1 MDVVI
6 VGAGL
11 AGLACA
17 LRLREVGIPFQI
29 LEASD
34 GVGGRV
40 RTDVVD
46 GFRMDRGF
54 QVLLPAYP
62 EARRT
67 LDYGP
72 LDLRPFKHADLI
84 RFGGRFHR
92 IADPRLE
99 PWTAVKALFGPV
111 GTLRDKFRVAPLI
124 SKVKAGKIEDQFRR
138 PEGLTLD
145 FLRWGGRFSETM
157 IDRYFRPYLGCIFLE
172 RELVTSSRFFR
183 FVLRT
188 LVEGGAAVPAAGM
201 GAIPEQ
207 LAGRLPE
214 GTIRLNAAVETA
226 EPGTVRLRGGETL
239 AARAVVVATDG
250 PTAARLLPD
259 AVRDP
264 GSRAVTCLYFAADE
278 SPVKEPVLLLNADE
292 PGPVNNLAVM
302 SDVAPTYAP
311 PGAALVSVT
320 VLGDPPADDAALEA
334 SVRDQLAGWFGAT
347 VRGWRHLRTYRIR
360 HALPDQTAP
369 ALDPPE
375 RPVRLDD
382 GLYVCGDHRD
392 HASVHGALASGW
404 RCAQAVAED
413 LHAGA
418 V

>member
-34 GVGGRV
+34 AVGGRV

-46 GFRMDRGF
+46 GFRLDRGF

-84 RFGGRFHR
+84 RIGGRFHR
-92 IADPRLE
+92 IANPRLE

-111 GTLRDKFRVAPLI
+111 GTLRDKFRIVPLI

-145 FLRWGGRFSETM
+145 FLRWGGRFSDAD
-157 IDRYFRPYLGCIFLE
+157 DRPLFWPYLGCIFLE
-172 RELVTSSRFFR
+172 RQLVTSSRFFR

-201 GAIPEQ
+201 AAIPEQ

-214 GTIRLNAAVETA
+214 GTIRLE
-226 EPGTVRLRGGETL
+226 RRGRIGR
-239 AARAVVVATDG
+239 AGHGAPAGWRDARRSARSSSR
-250 PTAARLLPD
+250 PTGR
-259 AVRDP
+259 R
-264 GSRAVTCLYFAADE
+264 
-278 SPVKEPVLLLNADE
+278 
-292 PGPVNNLAVM
+292 
-302 SDVAPTYAP
+302 
-311 PGAALVSVT
+311 
-320 VLGDPPADDAALEA
+320 PPACCRTP
-334 SVRDQLAGWFGAT
+334 SAT
-347 VRGWRHLRTYRIR
+347 PARGRS
-360 HALPDQTAP
+360 P
-369 ALDPPE
+369 ACTSPPTS
-375 RPVRLDD
+375 RR
-382 GLYVCGDHRD
+382 
-392 HASVHGALASGW
+392 
-404 RCAQAVAED
+404 
-413 LHAGA
+413 
-418 V
+418 